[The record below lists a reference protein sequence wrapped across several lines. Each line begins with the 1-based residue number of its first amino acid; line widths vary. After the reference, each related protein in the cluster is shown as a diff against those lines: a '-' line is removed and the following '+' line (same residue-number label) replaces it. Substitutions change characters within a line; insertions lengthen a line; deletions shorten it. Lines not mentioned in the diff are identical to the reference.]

1 MRKAISVLGLLCLGS
16 QVLAGEASPLQAP
29 SSTASSKASSS
40 SVVPSALRRLDFHI
54 DGVSCARCILNI
66 RAALRKA
73 PGVFKCEIS
82 LRAPY
87 GAVVI
92 YDGRKNKLEELI
104 KIAQTADPKTNVQIK
119 EPVEK
124 ALKEMPL
131 ALFPLYNTLKKAD

>member
-1 MRKAISVLGLLCLGS
+1 MRKAICVLGLLCLGS
-16 QVLAGEASPLQAP
+16 QVLVGEAAPL
-29 SSTASSKASSS
+29 SSTSSTPSSKASSS
-40 SVVPSALRRLDFHI
+40 ARPSALRRLDFHI

-92 YDGRKNKLEELI
+92 YDGQKVKMQELI
-104 KIAQTADPKTNVQIK
+104 KVAQTADPKTQVQIK

-131 ALFPLYNTLKKAD
+131 VLFPVYNTLKKN